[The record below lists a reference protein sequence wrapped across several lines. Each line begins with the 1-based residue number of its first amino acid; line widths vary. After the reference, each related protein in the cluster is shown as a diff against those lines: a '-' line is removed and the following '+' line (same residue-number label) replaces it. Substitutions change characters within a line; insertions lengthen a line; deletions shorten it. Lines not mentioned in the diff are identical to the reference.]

1 MIHLLCGLQ
10 PDSSEYPHTY
20 KHNLHVPSCG
30 YALVCL
36 ADENCLVA
44 DNVLQIIAKYTQDNI
59 LRDSPLAEVLLTS
72 LLFQQCSFPT
82 QILLK
87 PEKMAA
93 IVHQFL
99 PNGQVGVRYHRLILC
114 VCLMSRYIIYYS
126 ALNGGNLS

>member
-1 MIHLLCGLQ
+1 M
-10 PDSSEYPHTY
+10 YR
-20 KHNLHVPSCG
+20 HNLHAPSCG

-59 LRDSPLAEVLLTS
+59 LRDNPLAEVLLTLQLS
-72 LLFQQCSFPT
+72 LLFQHCSFPS

-99 PNGQVGVRYHRLILC
+99 PNGQVRSKMFDVILHQCILLIISGLN
-114 VCLMSRYIIYYS
+114 VVLYS
-126 ALNGGNLS
+126 GNLL